1 MTEPQV
7 QYVKTSDGVSI
18 AYWTMGEGEPLI
30 LVHGSWTDH
39 HSWDLVAPSFAK
51 RFRVVT
57 YDRRGHSQS
66 ERPAGQGTL
75 DQDVSDLATLIED
88 LGLAP
93 AHVVGNSRGAEIVL
107 RLAAMKPELFLSL
120 SAHEPPLF
128 DLLDGDLALAP
139 LLEEHRGKIA
149 VVVELLARGDV
160 EEGAHLFVDTALGP
174 GAWRQLPQRD
184 KQTFINNASTFL
196 DEERETEVILPDFPS
211 LARFP
216 HPALLTAGSHSP
228 PLFLPVVERIAKIIP
243 GAKQHTL
250 EGAGHVPH
258 ATHPELLLDAVTT
271 FVEMS

>member
-1 MTEPQV
+1 MEPQI
-7 QYVKTSDGVSI
+7 QYAKTSDGVSI
-18 AYWTMGEGEPLI
+18 AYATMGDGEPLI

-66 ERPAGQGTL
+66 ECPVGQGTL

-107 RLAAMKPELFLSL
+107 RLAAKKPELFLSL

-149 VVVELLARGDV
+149 VAVELVTRGDV

-174 GAWRQLPQRD
+174 DSWAQLPPGDQ
-184 KQTFINNASTFL
+184 QTFINNAHTFL
-196 DEERETEVILPDFPS
+196 DEERDAEVRALDLQS
-211 LARFP
+211 LGRFP
-216 HPALLTAGSHSP
+216 RPSLLTAGSRSP
-228 PLFLPVVERIAKIIP
+228 PLFLPVVERIAKVIP

-271 FVEMS
+271 FVEMA